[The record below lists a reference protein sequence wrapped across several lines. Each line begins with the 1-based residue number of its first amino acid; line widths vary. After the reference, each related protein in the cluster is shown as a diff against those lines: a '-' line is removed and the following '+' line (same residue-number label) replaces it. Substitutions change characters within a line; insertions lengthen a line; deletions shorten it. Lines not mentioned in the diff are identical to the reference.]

1 MVWRTK
7 NRAGRR
13 KREKIAAL
21 RKGPKIT
28 SVETGRYI
36 TDELKQ
42 QLRRNAWRM
51 KHANRPVDDNI
62 ELVDLTQDQEEQLT
76 PEETNEVDFVLEY
89 NQNLNHVEQLHSTY
103 TTTVTKYFTKI
114 EQYLMTIRRSKE
126 DQTND

>member
-1 MVWRTK
+1 MVWRT
-7 NRAGRR
+7 
-13 KREKIAAL
+13 
-21 RKGPKIT
+21 
-28 SVETGRYI
+28 YI

-42 QLRRNAWRM
+42 QLRRNAWRT

-89 NQNLNHVEQLHSTY
+89 NQDLNNVEQLHSTY
-103 TTTVTKYFTKI
+103 TTTVTKYFMKI

>member
-21 RKGPKIT
+21 RKGPKII

-36 TDELKQ
+36 SDELKR
-42 QLRRNAWRM
+42 QLQRNAWRT

-76 PEETNEVDFVLEY
+76 PERTNELNPILEC
-89 NQNLNHVEQLHSTY
+89 NQDTNNAGRLYSTY
-103 TTTVTKYFTKI
+103 TTTVTKYFMKI
-114 EQYLMTIRRSKE
+114 EQYLTTIRRSKE
-126 DQTND
+126 NQINN

>member
-21 RKGPKIT
+21 KKGPKIT

-36 TDELKQ
+36 TDEIRQ
-42 QLRRNAWRM
+42 QFRRSAWRA

-62 ELVDLTQDQEEQLT
+62 ELVDLTQNLEEQST
-76 PEETNEVDFVLEY
+76 PEKTDKIDFLLEY
-89 NQNLNHVEQLHSTY
+89 NQDLNNVEQLHSTY

-114 EQYLMTIRRSKE
+114 EQYLMTIKHSKE
-126 DQTND
+126 NQAND